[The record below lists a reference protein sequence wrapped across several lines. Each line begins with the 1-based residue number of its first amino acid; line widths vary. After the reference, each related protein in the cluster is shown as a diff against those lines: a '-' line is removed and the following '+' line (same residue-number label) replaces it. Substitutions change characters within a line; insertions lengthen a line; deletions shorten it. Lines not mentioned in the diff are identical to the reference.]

1 MRTLIA
7 LTCSVLILLLTCKL
21 TFAGGADAVQVGS
34 EKDGKRLQLPAELQK
49 RLVETSVRLLASCS
63 NTVIQP
69 KSRLENAKRKSH
81 LHFTFIEPRSFD
93 LGIEKRPGT
102 TGVQVK
108 EIVITLP
115 LSSGGAWIDSTK
127 FRFYCSKFD
136 TKITQEMEEI
146 LKSTQTP

>member
-1 MRTLIA
+1 MKTFPALLRTPLIF
-7 LTCSVLILLLTCKL
+7 LVGHL
-21 TFAGGADAVQVGS
+21 TFARATDAVQVSGVI
-34 EKDGKRLQLPAELQK
+34 DGRKLQLTRELQK
-49 RLVETSVRLLASCS
+49 RLIEESVRLLASCS
-63 NTVIQP
+63 NTVVQP
-69 KSRLENAKRKSH
+69 HRRLEDVKSKSQ
-81 LHFTFIEPRSFD
+81 LHFAFTEPRSFD
-93 LGIEKRPGT
+93 LGIEKRPET

-146 LKSTQTP
+146 LKSAQTP